1 MAVPDTVTPATE
13 AWGLIEELIVATK
26 QQFLALSREFE
37 LAPPQLFALRALDP
51 DDPMPMSE
59 LASGMHLDN
68 STVTGIVDRLEER
81 GLVER
86 RTAPHD
92 RRVKMLVV
100 TDAGAE
106 IRRLVVER
114 FDAVP
119 TPLTKLSRSDQVALR
134 DILRRAL
141 EA

>member
-1 MAVPDTVTPATE
+1 MAAETVSPATE
-13 AWGLIEELIVATK
+13 AWNLLEDLIVATK
-26 QQFLALSREFE
+26 AKFMGLAREFE
-37 LAPPQLFALRALDP
+37 LAPPQLYALRALEP
-51 DDPMPMSE
+51 DSPLPMSE
-59 LASGMHLDN
+59 LAGCLHLDN

-86 RTAPHD
+86 RTAAHD

-106 IRRLVVER
+106 VRARVMER
-114 FDAVP
+114 WAQVP
-119 TPLTKLSRSDQVALR
+119 TPLTKLTEDDQVALR

-141 EA
+141 AS

>member
-1 MAVPDTVTPATE
+1 MAVPDTVSPATE
-13 AWGLIEELIVATK
+13 AWGLIEELLVATK
-26 QQFLALSREFE
+26 QQFVALAREFE

-51 DDPMPMSE
+51 DDPLPMSD
-59 LASGMHLDN
+59 LASSMHLDN

-86 RTAPHD
+86 RTAAHD

-106 IRRLVVER
+106 IRKAVVER
-114 FDAVP
+114 FEAVP
-119 TPLTKLSRSDQVALR
+119 TPLTKLTHSDQVALR

-141 EA
+141 AA